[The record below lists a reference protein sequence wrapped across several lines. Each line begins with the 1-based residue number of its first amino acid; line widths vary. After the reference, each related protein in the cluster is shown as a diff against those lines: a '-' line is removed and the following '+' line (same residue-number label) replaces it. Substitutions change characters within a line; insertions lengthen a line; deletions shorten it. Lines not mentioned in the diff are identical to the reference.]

1 MFIVKYRKIFFTIS
15 IITIA
20 LSFFAMATKGFNAGI
35 DFKGGS
41 IIEVSYLPTTASS
54 NVSGADRRWQAGD
67 KRPDVETLTKAL
79 NKAGFEGARVQM
91 AGDVF
96 RVSADGTRSDSAES
110 DVMVKTRALSE
121 TDRQK
126 LTSTLAIKGLK
137 MEEKQFSS
145 IGPTIGAELRS
156 KAWYAIILVVLGIVL
171 FIAYAFRHVA
181 EPISSWKYGMIT
193 TVTLLHDIIV
203 PAGVFVWL
211 GKEVDVLFIVALL
224 SIMGV
229 SVHDTIVVF
238 DRIRENLKLK
248 VSNDFA
254 TTVGTSLRQTFT
266 RSINTSLTVMLVL
279 ATLFF
284 FGPASTK
291 DFSLILW
298 IGIAIGTYSSVFVA
312 SPLLVVLER
321 FSASRT

>member
-41 IIEVSYLPTTASS
+41 IIEVSY
-54 NVSGADRRWQAGD
+54 D
-67 KRPDVETLTKAL
+67 KRPDIETLQNAL
-79 NKAGFEGARVQM
+79 KIAGFEGARVQL
-91 AGDVF
+91 AG
-96 RVSADGTRSDSAES
+96 EN
-110 DVMVKTRALSE
+110 DVMIKTRALSE
-121 TDRQK
+121 PDRQK
-126 LTSTLAIKGLK
+126 LVSAISISGLK
-137 MEEKQFSS
+137 MEEKKFSS
-145 IGPTIGAELRS
+145 IGPTIGAELRE
-156 KAWYAIILVVLGIVL
+156 KAWYAIALVILGIVL
-171 FIAYAFRHVA
+171 FIAYAFRHVS

-193 TVTLLHDIIV
+193 TATLLHDIIV

-211 GKEVDVLFIVALL
+211 GKEVDTLFVVALL
-224 SIMGV
+224 SIMGI

-238 DRIRENLKLK
+238 DRIRENLKLR

-266 RSINTSLTVMLVL
+266 RSINTSLTVMIVL

-284 FGPASTK
+284 FGPESTK

-298 IGIAIGTYSSVFVA
+298 IGIAVGTYSSVFVA

-321 FSASRT
+321 YSAKRG

>member
-1 MFIVKYRKIFFTIS
+1 MFIVKYRKFFFALSALVIG
-15 IITIA
+15 
-20 LSFFAMATKGFNAGI
+20 LSFFAMLTKGFNAGI

-41 IIEVSYLPTTASS
+41 IIEVSYEA
-54 NVSGADRRWQAGD
+54 
-67 KRPDVETLTKAL
+67 RPDFENLKQAL
-79 NKAGFEGARVQM
+79 DGAGFADARVQM
-91 AGDVF
+91 AGDK
-96 RVSADGTRSDSAES
+96 
-110 DVMVKTRALSE
+110 DVMVKTRSLSEADRQALTTALS
-121 TDRQK
+121 
-126 LTSTLAIKGLK
+126 LGGTLQ
-137 MEEKQFSS
+137 MEEKRFSS
-145 IGPTIGAELRS
+145 IGPTIGKELRS
-156 KAWYAIILVVLGIVL
+156 KAWLAIILVILGIVL
-171 FIAYAFRHVA
+171 FIAYAFRHVS
-181 EPISSWKYGMIT
+181 EPISSWKYGAIT
-193 TVTLLHDIIV
+193 TFTLLHDIIV

-254 TTVGTSLRQTFT
+254 TTVGMSLSQTFT
-266 RSINTSLTVMLVL
+266 RSINTSFTTMLVL

-298 IGIAIGTYSSVFVA
+298 IGIGIGTYSSVFIA
-312 SPLLVVLER
+312 SPLLVVLEKWQ
-321 FSASRT
+321 SK

>member
-1 MFIVKYRKIFFTIS
+1 MFIITHRKIFFTIS
-15 IITIA
+15 IATIV
-20 LSFFAMATKGFNAGI
+20 LSFYAMATRGFNAGI

-41 IIEVSYLPTTASS
+41 IIDVAY
-54 NVSGADRRWQAGD
+54 D
-67 KRPDVETLTKAL
+67 KRPDSETLTKAL
-79 NKAGFEGARVQM
+79 NSAGFEGARIQM
-91 AGDVF
+91 AG
-96 RVSADGTRSDSAES
+96 ES
-110 DVMVKTRALSE
+110 DLIVKTRALSE
-121 TDRQK
+121 ADRQK
-126 LTSTLAIKGLK
+126 LTSTLAINGLQ

-156 KAWYAIILVVLGIVL
+156 KAWYAIVLVILGIMF

-193 TVTLLHDIIV
+193 TATLLHDIIV

-298 IGIAIGTYSSVFVA
+298 IGIAVGTYSSVFIA

-321 FSASRT
+321 YSAKRG

>member
-1 MFIVKYRKIFFTIS
+1 MFIIKYRKIFFTIS

-20 LSFFAMATKGFNAGI
+20 LSFFAMATKGFNVGI

-41 IIEVSYLPTTASS
+41 IIEVSYLTTEAP
-54 NVSGADRRWQAGD
+54 AQAGD
-67 KRPDVETLTKAL
+67 NRPDIETLKEAL
-79 NKAGFEGARVQM
+79 EKAGFEGARVQM
-91 AGDVF
+91 AG
-96 RVSADGTRSDSAES
+96 ES

-121 TDRQK
+121 EDRQK
-126 LTSTLAIKGLK
+126 LTSTLAIKGFQ

-145 IGPTIGAELRS
+145 IGPTIGAELRV
-156 KAWYAIILVVLGIVL
+156 KAWYAIILVILGIVL
-171 FIAYAFRHVA
+171 FIAYVFRHVS

-193 TVTLLHDIIV
+193 TATLLHDIIV

-211 GKEVDVLFIVALL
+211 GKEVDALFIVALL

-238 DRIRENLKLK
+238 DRIRENLKLR

-254 TTVGTSLRQTFT
+254 TTVGMSLRQTFT
-266 RSINTSLTVMLVL
+266 RSINTSLTTMLVL

-298 IGIAIGTYSSVFVA
+298 MGIAVGTYSSVFIA
-312 SPLLVVLER
+312 SPLLVVLEKR
-321 FSASRT
+321 QSR

>member
-20 LSFFAMATKGFNAGI
+20 LSFFAMVTKGFNAGI

-41 IIEVSYLPTTASS
+41 IIEVSYLPATATS

-79 NKAGFEGARVQM
+79 NAAGFEGARIQM
-91 AGDVF
+91 AG
-96 RVSADGTRSDSAES
+96 ES
-110 DVMVKTRALSE
+110 DVIVKTRALSE

-126 LTSTLAIKGLK
+126 LTSTIAIKGLV
-137 MEEKQFSS
+137 MEEKKFSS
-145 IGPTIGAELRS
+145 IGPTIGAELHT
-156 KAWYAIILVVLGIVL
+156 KAWYAIILVILGIVL
-171 FIAYAFRHVA
+171 FIAYAFRHVS

-193 TVTLLHDIIV
+193 TATLLHDIIV

-211 GKEVDVLFIVALL
+211 GKEVDTLFVVALL

-248 VSNDFA
+248 ISNDFA

-266 RSINTSLTVMLVL
+266 RSINTSVTVMIVL

-284 FGPASTK
+284 FGPESTK

-298 IGIAIGTYSSVFVA
+298 IGIFIGTYSSVFIA
-312 SPLLVVLER
+312 SPLLVVLEKR
-321 FSASRT
+321 QSR

>member
-1 MFIVKYRKIFFTIS
+1 MMFIVKYRKIFFTIS

-20 LSFFAMATKGFNAGI
+20 LSFYAMATKGFNAGI

-41 IIEVSYLPTTASS
+41 IIEVSY
-54 NVSGADRRWQAGD
+54 D
-67 KRPDVETLTKAL
+67 KRPDIETLISAL
-79 NKAGFEGARVQM
+79 NGAGFEGARVQM
-91 AGDVF
+91 AGD
-96 RVSADGTRSDSAES
+96 S
-110 DVMVKTRALSE
+110 DVMIKTRALSE
-121 TDRQK
+121 IDRQK
-126 LTSTLAIKGLK
+126 LTQTIAINGTK
-137 MEEKQFSS
+137 MEEKKFSS
-145 IGPTIGAELRS
+145 IGPTVGAELRA
-156 KAWYAIILVVLGIVL
+156 KAWYAIVLVILGIVL
-171 FIAYAFRHVA
+171 FIAYAFRHVS

-193 TVTLLHDIIV
+193 TATLLHDIIV

-211 GKEVDVLFIVALL
+211 GKEVDTLFVVALL
-224 SIMGV
+224 SIMGI

-238 DRIRENLKLK
+238 DRIRENLKLR

-284 FGPASTK
+284 FGPTSTK

-298 IGIAIGTYSSVFVA
+298 IGIAVGTYSSVFIA
-312 SPLLVVLER
+312 SPLLVVLEKR
-321 FSASRT
+321 QNK

>member
-20 LSFFAMATKGFNAGI
+20 LSFYAMMTKGFNAGI

-41 IIEVSYLPTTASS
+41 IIEVSY
-54 NVSGADRRWQAGD
+54 D
-67 KRPDVETLTKAL
+67 KRPDAEMLTEAL
-79 NKAGFEGARVQM
+79 EKAGFEGSRVQL
-91 AGDVF
+91 AGDN
-96 RVSADGTRSDSAES
+96 

-121 TDRQK
+121 ADRQK
-126 LTSTLAIKGLK
+126 LSLTLAVNGTK
-137 MEEKQFSS
+137 MEEKRFSS
-145 IGPTIGAELRS
+145 IGPTIGAELRT
-156 KAWYAIILVVLGIVL
+156 KAWYAILLVILGIVL
-171 FIAYAFRHVA
+171 FIAYAFRHVS

-193 TVTLLHDIIV
+193 TATLLHDIIV

-211 GKEVDVLFIVALL
+211 GKEVDTLFVVALL
-224 SIMGV
+224 SIMGI

-238 DRIRENLKLK
+238 DRIRENLKLR

-298 IGIAIGTYSSVFVA
+298 IGIAIGTYSSVFIA
-312 SPLLVVLER
+312 SPLLAVIEKR
-321 FSASRT
+321 QSR

>member
-1 MFIVKYRKIFFTIS
+1 MFIVKYRKIFFIIS

-20 LSFFAMATKGFNAGI
+20 LSFYAMVTKGFNAGI

-41 IIEVSYLPTTASS
+41 IIEVSY
-54 NVSGADRRWQAGD
+54 D
-67 KRPDVETLTKAL
+67 KRPDIETLTTAL
-79 NKAGFEGARVQM
+79 NTAGFEGARIQM
-91 AGDVF
+91 AGD
-96 RVSADGTRSDSAES
+96 S
-110 DVMVKTRALSE
+110 DVMIKTRALSE
-121 TDRQK
+121 VDRQK
-126 LTSTLAIKGLK
+126 LTSTLAIKDLK
-137 MEEKQFSS
+137 MEEKKFSS
-145 IGPTIGAELRS
+145 IGPTVGAELRV
-156 KAWYAIILVVLGIVL
+156 KAWYAIILVILGIVI
-171 FIAYAFRHVA
+171 FIAYAFRHVS

-193 TVTLLHDIIV
+193 TATLLHDIIV

-211 GKEVDVLFIVALL
+211 GKEVDTLFIVALL

-238 DRIRENLKLK
+238 DRIRENLRLK

-254 TTVGTSLRQTFT
+254 TTVGMSLRQTFT

-298 IGIAIGTYSSVFVA
+298 IGIGIGTYSSVFIA
-312 SPLLVVLER
+312 SPLLVVLEKMQR
-321 FSASRT
+321 RG

>member
-1 MFIVKYRKIFFTIS
+1 MFIIKYRKVFFTIS
-15 IITIA
+15 LITIA
-20 LSFFAMATKGFNAGI
+20 LSFYAMVAKGFNAGI

-41 IIEVSYLPTTASS
+41 IIEVSY
-54 NVSGADRRWQAGD
+54 D
-67 KRPDVETLTKAL
+67 KRPDIETLKSVL
-79 NKAGFEGARVQM
+79 NNASFTDARIQM
-91 AGDVF
+91 AG
-96 RVSADGTRSDSAES
+96 ES
-110 DVMVKTRALSE
+110 DVVVKTRALSE
-121 TDRQK
+121 VERQH
-126 LTSTLAIKGLK
+126 LSGALAIPGLK
-137 MEEKQFSS
+137 MQEKRFSS

-156 KAWYAIILVVLGIVL
+156 KAWIAIIMVMLGIVL
-171 FIAYAFRHVA
+171 FIAYAFRHVS

-203 PAGVFVWL
+203 PAGVFVWM
-211 GKEVDVLFIVALL
+211 GKEVDTLFVVALL
-224 SIMGV
+224 SIMGI

-254 TTVGTSLRQTFT
+254 TTVGMSLRQTFT

-298 IGIAIGTYSSVFVA
+298 IGIFVGTYSSVFIA
-312 SPLLVVLER
+312 SPLLVVVEKWQNR
-321 FSASRT
+321 G

>member
-1 MFIVKYRKIFFTIS
+1 VKYRKIFFTIS

-20 LSFFAMATKGFNAGI
+20 LSFYAMATKGFNAGI

-41 IIEVSYLPTTASS
+41 IIEVSY
-54 NVSGADRRWQAGD
+54 D
-67 KRPDVETLTKAL
+67 KRPDIETLISAL
-79 NKAGFEGARVQM
+79 NGAGFEGARVQM
-91 AGDVF
+91 AGD
-96 RVSADGTRSDSAES
+96 S
-110 DVMVKTRALSE
+110 DVMIKTRALSE
-121 TDRQK
+121 IDRQK
-126 LTSTLAIKGLK
+126 LTQTIAINGTK
-137 MEEKQFSS
+137 MEEKKFSS
-145 IGPTIGAELRS
+145 IGPTVGAELRA
-156 KAWYAIILVVLGIVL
+156 KAWYAIVLVILGIVL
-171 FIAYAFRHVA
+171 FIAYAFRHVS

-193 TVTLLHDIIV
+193 TATLLHDIIV

-211 GKEVDVLFIVALL
+211 GKEVDTLFVVALL
-224 SIMGV
+224 SIMGI

-238 DRIRENLKLK
+238 DRIRENLKLR

-284 FGPASTK
+284 FGPTSTK

-298 IGIAIGTYSSVFVA
+298 IGIAVGTYSSVFIA
-312 SPLLVVLER
+312 SPLLVVLEKR
-321 FSASRT
+321 QNK

>member
-15 IITIA
+15 AVVIA
-20 LSFFAMATKGFNAGI
+20 LSFYAMFTKGFNAGI

-41 IIEVSYLPTTASS
+41 LIEVSY
-54 NVSGADRRWQAGD
+54 D
-67 KRPDVETLTKAL
+67 KRPTIETLTSAL
-79 NKAGFEGARVQM
+79 TGAGFEGSRVQM
-91 AGDVF
+91 AGD
-96 RVSADGTRSDSAES
+96 T
-110 DVMVKTRALSE
+110 DVTVKTRALSE

-126 LTSTLAIKGLK
+126 LTATLAVPGTQ
-137 MEEKQFSS
+137 MTEKQFSN

-156 KAWYAIILVVLGIVL
+156 KAWSSIILVILGIVL
-171 FIAYAFRHVA
+171 FIAYAFRHVS
-181 EPISSWKYGMIT
+181 EPISSWKYGLIT
-193 TVTLLHDIIV
+193 SMTLFHDIIV
-203 PAGVFVWL
+203 PAGVFVWM
-211 GKEVDVLFIVALL
+211 GKEVDTLFVVALL
-224 SIMGV
+224 SIMGI

-238 DRIRENLKLK
+238 DRIRENLKLR

-279 ATLFF
+279 GALYF

-298 IGIAIGTYSSVFVA
+298 IGVFVGTYSSVFIA
-312 SPLLVVLER
+312 SPLLVVFEKWQNR
-321 FSASRT
+321 G

>member
-1 MFIVKYRKIFFTIS
+1 MFIVKYRKIFFAIS

-20 LSFFAMATKGFNAGI
+20 LSFYAMITKGFNAGI

-41 IIEVSYLPTTASS
+41 IIEVSY
-54 NVSGADRRWQAGD
+54 D
-67 KRPDVETLTKAL
+67 KRPDIETITKVL
-79 NKAGFEGARVQM
+79 DEAGFEGSRVQM
-91 AGDVF
+91 AGD
-96 RVSADGTRSDSAES
+96 S

-126 LTSTLAIKGLK
+126 LSATLAIKDLK
-137 MEEKQFSS
+137 MEEKRFSS
-145 IGPTIGAELRS
+145 IGPTIGAELRA
-156 KAWYAIILVVLGIVL
+156 KAWYAIALVVLGIVL

-211 GKEVDVLFIVALL
+211 GKEVDALFVVALL
-224 SIMGV
+224 SIMGI

-248 VSNDFA
+248 ISNDFA
-254 TTVGTSLRQTFT
+254 TTVGASLRQTFA

-298 IGIAIGTYSSVFVA
+298 IGIFVGTYSSVFLA
-312 SPLLVVLER
+312 SPLLVVIEKWQR
-321 FSASRT
+321 RG

>member
-1 MFIVKYRKIFFTIS
+1 MFIVKYRTIFFTIS

-20 LSFFAMATKGFNAGI
+20 LSFYAMATKGFNAGI

-41 IIEVSYLPTTASS
+41 IMEVSY
-54 NVSGADRRWQAGD
+54 D
-67 KRPDVETLTKAL
+67 KRPEAEAL
-79 NKAGFEGARVQM
+79 AAALEKAGFEGARVQL
-91 AGDVF
+91 AG
-96 RVSADGTRSDSAES
+96 ES
-110 DVMVKTRALSE
+110 EVIVKTRALSE
-121 TDRQK
+121 VDRQK
-126 LTSTLAIKGLK
+126 LSETLVVKGTQ
-137 MEEKQFSS
+137 MEEKRFSS
-145 IGPTIGAELRS
+145 IGPTIGAELRT
-156 KAWYAIILVVLGIVL
+156 KAWYAIALVILGIVL
-171 FIAYAFRHVA
+171 FIAYAFRHVS

-193 TVTLLHDIIV
+193 TLTLLHDIIV

-211 GKEVDVLFIVALL
+211 GKEVDTLFVVALL
-224 SIMGV
+224 SIMGI

-254 TTVGTSLRQTFT
+254 TTVGMSLRQTFT

-284 FGPASTK
+284 FGPASTR

-298 IGIAIGTYSSVFVA
+298 IGIAIGTYSSVFIA
-312 SPLLVVLER
+312 SPLLVVLEKR
-321 FSASRT
+321 QSR

>member
-1 MFIVKYRKIFFTIS
+1 MFIVKYRKIFFTLS

-20 LSFFAMATKGFNAGI
+20 LSFYAMAVKGFNAGI

-41 IIEVSYLPTTASS
+41 IIEVAYD
-54 NVSGADRRWQAGD
+54 V
-67 KRPDVETLTKAL
+67 RPSVETLTTAL
-79 NKAGFEGARVQM
+79 NTAGFEGSRIQM
-91 AGDVF
+91 AGDN
-96 RVSADGTRSDSAES
+96 

-121 TDRQK
+121 ADRQS
-126 LTSTLAIKGLK
+126 LTKALAVSGSQ
-137 MEEKQFSS
+137 MEEKRFSS
-145 IGPTIGAELRS
+145 IGPTIGAELRT
-156 KAWYAIILVVLGIVL
+156 KAWYAIALVILGIVL
-171 FIAYAFRHVA
+171 FIAYAFRHVS

-193 TVTLLHDIIV
+193 SATLLHDIIV
-203 PAGVFVWL
+203 PAGVFVWM
-211 GKEVDVLFIVALL
+211 GKEVDTLFVVALL

-248 VSNDFA
+248 ISNDFMV
-254 TTVGTSLRQTFT
+254 TVGKSLEQTFA

-279 ATLFF
+279 GTLYF

-298 IGIAIGTYSSVFVA
+298 IGVAIGTYSSVFIA
-312 SPLLVVLER
+312 SPLLVVFEKWQNR
-321 FSASRT
+321 G